1 VILDF
6 WRFSQCAT
14 RKVPHNTT
22 RAQADDMDL
31 FVTCALISSSTVLYS
46 FIWKNPS
53 RWASLV
59 GKQNNPST
67 VLYYISFVLK
77 ILQFSSCFI
86 LATKNLPHFG
96 AHNFIHKASTNVVS
110 SVFLSLLF
118 LLGQVL
124 NLSVYY
130 KLTRQGVYYGALL
143 GYKIKWV
150 NEFPYVI
157 AGYSVPDPQYVGCM
171 IAALSILLFI
181 NDVSSSISRALIF
194 WLLNYVFLCLLE
206 KTTPGKFVSKVA

>member
-1 VILDF
+1 MDLF
-6 WRFSQCAT
+6 LTCALISSST
-14 RKVPHNTT
+14 VLYTQT
-22 RAQADDMDL
+22 DDMDL
-31 FVTCALISSSTVLYS
+31 FLTCALISSSTVLYS

-67 VLYYISFVLK
+67 VLSYVSFVLK
-77 ILQFSSCFI
+77 ILQFTSCFL

-96 AHNFIHKASTNVVS
+96 LQTFIHKASTNVIS
-110 SVFLSLLF
+110 SLCCSLLF
-118 LLGQVL
+118 LLGQIL

-130 KLTRQGVYYGALL
+130 KLTRQGVYYGAVL

-150 NEFPYVI
+150 NEFPYI
-157 AGYSVPDPQYVGCM
+157 ISGYTIPDPQYIGCM

-181 NDVSSSISRALIF
+181 NDVSTSISLALIF
-194 WLLNYVFLCLLE
+194 WILNYVFLCLME
-206 KTTPGKFVSKVA
+206 KTTPGKFVSKVT